1 MFKSSLQSC
10 RFLNLSY
17 FVRQFTS
24 PKTVLCLYGQNH
36 LRNHK
41 YRFRNARIYSTQSD
55 RHRQKAVIETTTPKI
70 VLDKIKEE
78 KMLPEEKIESGLSLL
93 YQEKIM
99 PYIRL
104 ARWDRPIGVYLLYW
118 PCAWSISL
126 ASLSGTVPPTTTAQ
140 TALLFLVGAGL
151 MRGAGCTINDL
162 WDRDVDAQ
170 VERTKDRPLVSGAI
184 TQRQAIGFLAMQ
196 LSLALGVLLQLNCY
210 SVVLGASSL
219 VLVIIY
225 PLAKRFTNYPQLF
238 LGATFNW
245 GALLGYSAICGSMDL
260 SVCLP
265 LYISAMAWTVLY
277 DTIYAHQD
285 KQDDAR
291 LGIKSTALT
300 FGDHTKPALTASLAV
315 SLCGLTLAGVNA
327 GLNGWYYTGLGVYM
341 LHAGR
346 QIYTL
351 NPDNPTDCADKF
363 KSNSMV
369 GLIILLGILAGGYQQ
384 YLDNREKHK
393 GTETIDATRSC
404 VFG

>member
-24 PKTVLCLYGQNH
+24 PKTVLCLYGQNQ

-170 VERTKDRPLVSGAI
+170 SMR
-184 TQRQAIGFLAMQ
+184 
-196 LSLALGVLLQLNCY
+196 LQTL
-210 SVVLGASSL
+210 
-219 VLVIIY
+219 LVIIY

-393 GTETIDATRSC
+393 GTETKDATRSC

>member
-1 MFKSSLQSC
+1 M
-10 RFLNLSY
+10 
-17 FVRQFTS
+17 
-24 PKTVLCLYGQNH
+24 G
-36 LRNHK
+36 
-41 YRFRNARIYSTQSD
+41 
-55 RHRQKAVIETTTPKI
+55 
-70 VLDKIKEE
+70 
-78 KMLPEEKIESGLSLL
+78 
-93 YQEKIM
+93 
-99 PYIRL
+99 
-104 ARWDRPIGVYLLYW
+104 
-118 PCAWSISL
+118 
-126 ASLSGTVPPTTTAQ
+126 
-140 TALLFLVGAGL
+140 
-151 MRGAGCTINDL
+151 
-162 WDRDVDAQ
+162 
-170 VERTKDRPLVSGAI
+170 
-184 TQRQAIGFLAMQ
+184 
-196 LSLALGVLLQLNCY
+196 
-210 SVVLGASSL
+210 